1 MKSRF
6 GSVAIPINKFE
17 KATAEWLY
25 YYSID
30 QVMETGFPEEFLA
43 NGYFNDYETTTG
55 GYPSPSPSYP

>member
-1 MKSRF
+1 MVKMLNRH
-6 GSVAIPINKFE
+6 NEKFLFR
-17 KATAEWLY
+17 LY